1 MSFPHVMPM
10 MHDTPDQTA
19 ARGSGVRRANRRR
32 FAVFLGVFLVTSV
45 IGLLLCFLRP
55 AEYRATSRLQVTPAT
70 TALPREAPSPA
81 GSDADRPFLTEVQ
94 SLTSRPLIEQ
104 VAERLRAAGHDLSH
118 LGVDPVLGLQA
129 TLTATPV
136 TGTNV
141 IEMAAVGPRPE
152 LPAALLIGLSEAY
165 REQAALNYQAT
176 TSEATARAAEETSR
190 LEATVADK
198 RRELEAFRVRHNI
211 VSPEREEN
219 SVLAEMQGL
228 AANTKDAHKRVA
240 EAEGKLN
247 ALRAT
252 AAEGKSVL
260 RARDDPTLANL
271 EQRASQARETLS
283 ALQRQFTPA
292 YLELDPQ
299 ARNLRTGLIE
309 LEDQIKAQRAV
320 GTRNA
325 LAEAEE
331 ELRSARAA
339 EARLQAQIAEGRQ
352 RVGQFAARF
361 DQYRSLN
368 DELKELEKTYQA
380 ALQRKALLDATERG
394 RMPAIQVL
402 EQAAL
407 PAGPWRPLYW
417 RDAALVLGASLLFAL
432 AAMWLVE
439 LFNRSEPQ
447 PSVVVTQ
454 PVFAGTLGHATQ
466 QPTHHPRPEALTVD
480 ETPLLTHALATL
492 PRELTPDECAA
503 LLRDADR
510 DTGGAVALLLCG
522 VSPAEAIAL
531 RGQDLDPA
539 TGTLRIGAGTGSGR
553 EVQLGAGALRLFERK
568 PGDADL
574 PLLRGPSG
582 GGATLESLEAQLLCA
597 AHDAGLER
605 VQQVSA
611 AAVRHSYIAYLV
623 RQGARFA
630 DLTGWVGPLDADLL
644 MAYSA
649 LAPAGVRI
657 EAAAVQREFP
667 ALARTAP
674 AG

>member
-10 MHDTPDQTA
+10 MHDTPDPVA
-19 ARGSGVRRANRRR
+19 ARASDMRRANRRR
-32 FAVFLGVFLVTSV
+32 LAVFLGVFVVISV
-45 IGLLLCFLRP
+45 VGLLLCFLRP

-70 TALPREAPSPA
+70 TALPHELPA
-81 GSDADRPFLTEVQ
+81 LAGNDADRPFLSEVQ
-94 SLTSRPLIEQ
+94 SLTSRPLIAQ

-165 REQAALNYQAT
+165 REQAAQHYRET

-190 LEATVADK
+190 LEVTVAAK
-198 RRELEAFRVRHNI
+198 RRELEAFRVRHDI

-292 YLELDPQ
+292 YLALDPQ
-299 ARNLRTGLIE
+299 ARNLRTGLTE
-309 LEDQIKAQRAV
+309 LEEQINTQRAV

-325 LAEAEE
+325 LSEAEE
-331 ELRSARAA
+331 DLGSARAA
-339 EARLQAQIAEGRQ
+339 ESRLQAQIAEGRQ

-361 DQYRSLN
+361 GQYRSLN

-417 RDAALVLGASLLFAL
+417 RDAALVLGGSLLFAL

-454 PVFAGTLGHATQ
+454 PVFAGTLGHAVQ
-466 QPTHHPRPEALTVD
+466 LPTDRPRPEALTVD
-480 ETPLLTHALATL
+480 ETPLLTHALAAL
-492 PRELTPDECAA
+492 PRELTADECTA
-503 LLRDADR
+503 LLRAADR
-510 DTGGAVALLLCG
+510 DTGCAVALLLSG
-522 VSPAEAIAL
+522 VSPAEAVAL
-531 RGQDLDPA
+531 RCQDFDPA
-539 TGTLRIGAGTGSGR
+539 AATLRIGAVAGTGR
-553 EVQLGAGALRLFERK
+553 EVQLVAGAARLFGREA
-568 PGDADL
+568 GDDDR
-574 PLLRGPSG
+574 PLLRSRS
-582 GGATLESLEAQLLCA
+582 TLESLDAQLLCA

-605 VQQVSA
+605 VQEVSP

-644 MAYSA
+644 LAYSA
-649 LAPAGVRI
+649 LAPAGVRL
-657 EAAAVQREFP
+657 EAAAVRREFP
-667 ALARTAP
+667 AFGEIEP
-674 AG
+674 A